1 MINIMWHELLRLL
14 RGYDLPTDSQEDIKE
29 MEIWSSNIQDP
40 QNINYN
46 PFFIEIISNDM

>member
-1 MINIMWHELLRLL
+1 MINIMWYELLKLL

-40 QNINYN
+40 QHELYN
-46 PFFIEIISNDM
+46 PFSINK